1 MAKKFGFLNGI
12 GGIILLLLLFYLG
25 RHFYMQPKFVNGE
38 NLPTFVGQLRN
49 GQDFNLNEL
58 QGQYV
63 LVDFWGSWC
72 GPCIKEIPDLKELY
86 AKHNGPEFTIVSVAV
101 ETNKG
106 RWENAID
113 RLQMPWP
120 HQIFDQATNL
130 RFFDSPLAKQF
141 GVKEVPTKYLLN
153 PKGEI
158 IGVNLSPE
166 ELDALLSK
174 RLTK

>member
-12 GGIILLLLLFYLG
+12 GGVIILLLLFYLG
-25 RHFYMQPKFVNGE
+25 RHFYSQPKFVNGE
-38 NLPTFVGQLRN
+38 DLPTFVGQLRN

-72 GPCIKEIPDLKELY
+72 GPCLKEIPGLKELY
-86 AKHNGPEFTIVSVAV
+86 AKHKGPKFTIVSVAI
-101 ETNKG
+101 ETNKK

-113 RLQMPWP
+113 RFQMPWP
-120 HQIFDQATNL
+120 HQIFDKATNL
-130 RFFDSPLAKQF
+130 RFFDSPLAQQF

-153 PKGEI
+153 PEGKI
-158 IGVNLSPE
+158 IGVNLSLE
-166 ELDALLSK
+166 ELDVLLSK
-174 RLTK
+174 KISK